1 MRRSPLI
8 IYIHGGFHMNY
19 SKYLKQT
26 LFSLVDEMEKESFLH
41 VKDPAHDFVRNRKLS
56 FSKTMKIILSMGGDN
71 LRNEILSHFNFK
83 AEAIT
88 TSAFCQ
94 QRSKIKY
101 QAFETLFHRF
111 NVSFKQVRKHR
122 GYSLLACDGSA
133 VRIPLETN
141 DFVYRSQGGFDRY
154 EGNYVH
160 LNALYDICNKRYVDA
175 LIEPEHIRKE
185 KDAFIQMIHRN
196 NLDSKTVFIADRGYE
211 SYNVMAH
218 IQSQSQFYLIRIK
231 DNHKG
236 GFAQAYPHPDSDE
249 YDETY
254 TRIFTRK
261 RAKEYLDSSKY
272 TFVRHKYTQDYFT
285 SEHEMYE
292 MTFRILRM
300 KTSKDK
306 YVCLVTNLSKE
317 EFDANEIKEL
327 YKMRW
332 GIETSFKELKYAAGL
347 TCFHSK
353 KEELIFQ
360 EIYAR
365 LILYNFC
372 QSIALHIK
380 LRQKKRKHTYQLN
393 YTMAIKICRNFMKY
407 DKAPPS
413 DVEKLL
419 EKELLP
425 IRPGRNSVRTR
436 PTKSMVGFL
445 YRI

>member
-1 MRRSPLI
+1 
-8 IYIHGGFHMNY
+8 MNY
-19 SKYLKQT
+19 AKHLKKT
-26 LFSLVDEMEKESFLH
+26 LFSLIDEMEKETSLY
-41 VKDPAHDFVRNRKLS
+41 VQDPVHDFVRNRKLS
-56 FSKTMKIILSMGGDN
+56 FSKTIKIILSLGGDN

-83 AEAIT
+83 AETVT

-101 QAFETLFHRF
+101 HAFENLFHKF
-111 NVSFKQVRKHR
+111 NSSFKHTQKYR
-122 GYSLLACDGSA
+122 GYTLLACDGS
-133 VRIPLETN
+133 VIRIPLET
-141 DFVYRSQGGFDRY
+141 DAFIYRSQGGFERY
-154 EGNYVH
+154 EGRYVH

-175 LIEPEHIRKE
+175 LIEPEHSHKE
-185 KDAFIQMIHRN
+185 KASLIEMIHRN
-196 NLDSKTVFIADRGYE
+196 KLKPKTIFIADRGYE

-231 DNHKG
+231 DNHIG
-236 GFAQAYPHPDSDE
+236 GFAHGYPHPDCDE
-249 YDETY
+249 YDEIY

-261 RAKEYLDSSKY
+261 RAKEYLDSNKY
-272 TFVRHKYTQDYFT
+272 TFVRHKYSQDFFT
-285 SEHEMYE
+285 PENEMYP
-292 MTFRILRM
+292 MTFRIVRL
-300 KTSKDK
+300 KTADDK
-306 YVCLVTNLSKE
+306 YICLVTNLPKA
-317 EFDANEIKEL
+317 EFDATELKEL

-332 GIETSFKELKYAAGL
+332 GIETSFKELKYAVGL
-347 TCFHSK
+347 NCFHSK

-372 QSIALHIK
+372 QSIALHTK
-380 LRQKKRKHTYQLN
+380 LKQKNRKHSYQLN

-407 DKAPPS
+407 DKAPPN

-425 IRPGRNSVRTR
+425 IRPGRNSVRTK
-436 PTKSMVGFL
+436 PQKSIVAFL

>member
-1 MRRSPLI
+1 
-8 IYIHGGFHMNY
+8 
-19 SKYLKQT
+19 
-26 LFSLVDEMEKESFLH
+26 MEKETSLYVH
-41 VKDPAHDFVRNRKLS
+41 DPIHDFVRNRKLS
-56 FSKTMKIILSMGGDN
+56 FSKTIKIILSLGGDN

-83 AEAIT
+83 AGSIT

-94 QRSKIKY
+94 QRSKINY

-111 NVSFKQVRKHR
+111 NSALKRSQKYR
-122 GYSLLACDGSA
+122 GYTLLACDGSA
-133 VRIPLETN
+133 IRIPLET
-141 DFVYRSQGGFDRY
+141 DVFIYRSQGGFDRH
-154 EGNYVH
+154 EGSYVH
-160 LNALYDICNKRYVDA
+160 LNALYDICNKIYVDA
-175 LIEPEHIRKE
+175 LLEPEHCHKE
-185 KDAFIQMIHRN
+185 KESFIQMIHRN
-196 NLDSKTVFIADRGYE
+196 KLDPKTIFIADRGYE

-236 GFAQAYPHPDSDE
+236 GFAHGYPHPDSDE

-261 RAKEYLDSSKY
+261 RAKEYLDSNKY
-272 TFVRHKYTQDYFT
+272 TFVRHKYSQDFFT
-285 SEHEMYE
+285 PEHEMYQ
-292 MTFRILRM
+292 MTFRILRL
-300 KTSKDK
+300 KTAEDK
-306 YVCLVTNLSKE
+306 YICLVTNLPKA
-317 EFDANEIKEL
+317 EFDASEIKEL

-332 GIETSFKELKYAAGL
+332 GIETSFKELKYAVGL
-347 TCFHSK
+347 NCFHSK

-372 QSIALHIK
+372 QSIALHTK
-380 LRQKKRKHTYQLN
+380 LKQKNRKHSYQLN

-407 DKAPPS
+407 DKAPPN

-425 IRPGRNSVRTR
+425 IRPGRNSARSR
-436 PTKSMVGFL
+436 PKKSLVSFFN
-445 YRI
+445 RI